1 VIALV
6 GGVNATS
13 VLLVGLAPLLWL
25 LYAVFV
31 SREATARSAVAA
43 ALRIGILSLGVSL
56 WWMAGLWAEGAY
68 GINVLKFTETLPT
81 VSITSLSSE
90 VLRGLGYWYFYGQ
103 DKLQPWTLASEGYTQ
118 WPWLIGVSFAVPA
131 LCFVMAML
139 ARWRYRAFAVG
150 LILVGTVLAVGAYP
164 YSNPTPFGSLIK
176 TAGSDS
182 TLGLAMRSTN
192 RIVPLVILG
201 LALLLGAGLS
211 ALTDAQRLVGLFVLV
226 LSGAL
231 VAANLPPL
239 WDGTLVATNLERPET
254 LPSYITDAAAYMNA
268 QSHDTRVLE
277 LPGEDFAYYRWG

>member
-1 VIALV
+1 
-6 GGVNATS
+6 
-13 VLLVGLAPLLWL
+13 
-25 LYAVFV
+25 
-31 SREATARSAVAA
+31 
-43 ALRIGILSLGVSL
+43 
-56 WWMAGLWAEGAY
+56 MAGLWAEGAY

-201 LALLLGAGLS
+201 LASSSELGCLRSLMHSGWSDSSCSCSPAHSWRPTSHRCGTGHLS
-211 ALTDAQRLVGLFVLV
+211 PPTS
-226 LSGAL
+226 SGPRRCRATSPTP
-231 VAANLPPL
+231 LP
-239 WDGTLVATNLERPET
+239 
-254 LPSYITDAAAYMNA
+254 I
-268 QSHDTRVLE
+268 
-277 LPGEDFAYYRWG
+277 